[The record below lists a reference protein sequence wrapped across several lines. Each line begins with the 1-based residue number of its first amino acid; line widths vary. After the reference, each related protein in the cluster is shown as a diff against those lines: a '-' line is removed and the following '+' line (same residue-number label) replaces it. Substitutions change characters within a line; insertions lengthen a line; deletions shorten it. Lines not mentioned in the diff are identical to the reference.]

1 MEAIMGIITRMV
13 MILVIVPAVMAITT
27 HRRSK
32 L

>member
-1 MEAIMGIITRMV
+1 METTMGIITRTV
-13 MILVIVPAVMAITT
+13 TILVIMLAVMAITT